1 MLRPEHRG
9 DVHPRRH
16 QCVETVRQVFGH
28 RRRMRE
34 QRDAFAVK
42 GSAQS
47 GVDEQP
53 IDTEFHGASGAAS
66 RATKQSRAWKS
77 GAPSGCASAHSAL
90 APDISSIT
98 IVRPT
103 RSEEHTSE
111 LQSLMRISYAVFC
124 LKKN

>member
-77 GAPSGCASAHSAL
+77 GAPSGCASADRKSVVSGKSVTGL
-90 APDISSIT
+90 VDLGGRRNI
-98 IVRPT
+98 
-103 RSEEHTSE
+103 
-111 LQSLMRISYAVFC
+111 
-124 LKKN
+124 KKKKK

>member
-34 QRDAFAVK
+34 QRYAFAVK

-77 GAPSGCASAHSAL
+77 GAP
-90 APDISSIT
+90 
-98 IVRPT
+98 

-111 LQSLMRISYAVFC
+111 LQSLMRISYAVLC
-124 LKKN
+124 LKKNKTSTHTT

>member
-1 MLRPEHRG
+1 
-9 DVHPRRH
+9 
-16 QCVETVRQVFGH
+16 
-28 RRRMRE
+28 MRE

-98 IVRPT
+98 NVRPHSHT
-103 RSEEHTSE
+103 GACKRPSSHTTAHIRPSTPVAAKRGREEG
-111 LQSLMRISYAVFC
+111 RGP
-124 LKKN
+124 

>member
-1 MLRPEHRG
+1 
-9 DVHPRRH
+9 
-16 QCVETVRQVFGH
+16 
-28 RRRMRE
+28 MRE

-103 RSEEHTSE
+103 SHKGACRSEEHTSE
-111 LQSLMRISYAVFC
+111 LQSLMRNSYAVFR
-124 LKKN
+124 LKKK